1 MNTLRAFNRLG
12 FLGAFAAAVISL
24 AVAASPVYGDEIKV
38 TLSGGNEVP
47 SVMTAATGSG
57 TIMVNSDMT
66 VSGSV
71 MTAGIAGTMAHV
83 HIGAAGANGPV
94 IIQLSRSGDNA
105 WEVPAGAKLTDA
117 QYQAYK
123 AGELYINVHSAA
135 NKGGEIRG
143 QLKSW

>member
-1 MNTLRAFNRLG
+1 MNILRAFNRLG

-24 AVAASPVYGDEIKV
+24 AAATSPAYGDEIKI

-47 SVMTAATGSG
+47 PVVTAATGSG
-57 TIMVNSDMT
+57 TVMVNSDMT

-94 IIQLSRSGDNA
+94 IIPLSRNGDNA

-143 QLKSW
+143 QIK

>member
-1 MNTLRAFNRLG
+1 MNTLRVFNRLG
-12 FLGAFAAAVISL
+12 FLVALAAAAISL
-24 AVAASPVYGDEIKV
+24 AAATSMVFGDEIKV

-47 SVMTAATGSG
+47 PVMTEAAGSG
-57 TIMVNSDMT
+57 TVMINSDMT

-71 MTAGIAGTMAHV
+71 MTTGIAGTMAHI
-83 HIGAAGANGPV
+83 HQGAAGKNGPV
-94 IIQLSRSGDNA
+94 IIKLSKDGDHG
-105 WEVPAGAKLTDA
+105 WMVPAGAKLTDA

-143 QLKSW
+143 QLK